1 MNVIYRIYQ
10 ITSDIESNMF
20 NSDKVII
27 AQDTMICNNADE
39 FKEAIR
45 LTFGDDI
52 KFKHTKGMKN
62 GDVFCSI
69 ISYNCNNAE
78 EYIRVDD
85 YVCANCGKNYKTNPH
100 SLIHSYSNYYLEK
113 ICKPLY
119 DEKVKE
125 IENYHYCCRRCRD
138 EHEEKLKEKF
148 TNYAK
153 ENNYLSESWVSRL
166 DDYEKNVSGYIYM
179 ITKKST
185 KEFYVGQTNAVPMFR
200 WVQHLKTER
209 FKVEN
214 ITDYQ
219 YEVLEKVKYKKDLND
234 REAYWINKK
243 YKENPDLCLNIQM
256 PKVKEKN
263 LFDLI
268 EEEKI
273 NYEIR

>member
-10 ITSDIESNMF
+10 IVSDINSNMF

-119 DEKVKE
+119 DEKAKE
-125 IENYHYCCRRCRD
+125 IENYHYCCRRCKA
-138 EHEEKLKEKF
+138 EHEEKLKEEF

-243 YKENPDLCLNIQM
+243 YNENPELSLNIIK
-256 PKVKEKN
+256 PKVKPKD
-263 LFDLI
+263 LFDI
-268 EEEKI
+268 MEEE
-273 NYEIR
+273 NEIG